1 MISKIVHIGF
11 GKCGSS
17 KLQKDIF
24 PYIAN
29 LKKLK
34 YWGDEYKSSDPERN
48 KLSNLLLNHITKME
62 LGLDTDFLDIENNYF
77 ISNEELSS
85 YRDADLIKDFAEKNL
100 KAFGEDTHIILI
112 IREPKNWLSS
122 VFVQL
127 CIHENP
133 IQKPETFFLTQSEY
147 SSRLPDQKFNIDK
160 FSYKEIIDNYKDKFK
175 CFTFIKYEKLD
186 EMEAIAK
193 IFDLNQ
199 NDVDLLKKKYSKN
212 YVNKSL
218 SKKSVKFLWKLN
230 SFFNIFGLSFSH
242 KYTNKVRLQ
251 RADGDNLEL
260 NKKESSFYIFHK
272 IVRSVFNYKMIFQK
286 FLDKLLPYEKYVIDF
301 NELKKVDIKKLE
313 EEYKNL
319 PDYKTFNNS

>member
-1 MISKIVHIGF
+1 MNSKIVHIGF

-29 LKKLK
+29 LKNIK
-34 YWGDEYKSSDPERN
+34 YWGDEYKQSDPETDKIN
-48 KLSNLLLNHITKME
+48 YLLQNHVTKME
-62 LGLDTDFLDIENNYF
+62 LGLDTDFLNIENNYF

-85 YRDADLIKDFAEKNL
+85 YRDADLIMDFAEKNL
-100 KAFGEDTHIILI
+100 KAFGKDTHIILI

-122 VFVQL
+122 VFIQL

-160 FSYKEIIDNYKDKFK
+160 FSYNKIIDCYKNKFK
-175 CFTFIKYEKLD
+175 YFTFIKYEKLH
-186 EMEAIAK
+186 EMKAIGE

-199 NDVDLLKKKYSKN
+199 NDVDLLKKKYSQN
-212 YVNKSL
+212 YVNKAL

-230 SFFNIFGLSFSH
+230 SFFNIFGLSFSN
-242 KYTNKVRLQ
+242 KYSNKVRLQ
-251 RADGDNLEL
+251 RSHNDYVKFK
-260 NKKESSFYIFHK
+260 KKETGFYIFHK
-272 IVRSVFNYKMIFQK
+272 MIRSIFNYKIIFQN
-286 FLDKLLPYEKYVIDF
+286 FLDKFLPYEKYIIDF
-301 NELKKVDIKKLE
+301 DELKKFDIKKLE
-313 EEYKNL
+313 QEYKNL